1 MLDEPISP
9 YVQEISHFACR
20 ISSHSELSTVGSG

>member
-1 MLDEPISP
+1 MLDEPISS

-20 ISSHSELSTVGSG
+20 ISSRIELIDGR